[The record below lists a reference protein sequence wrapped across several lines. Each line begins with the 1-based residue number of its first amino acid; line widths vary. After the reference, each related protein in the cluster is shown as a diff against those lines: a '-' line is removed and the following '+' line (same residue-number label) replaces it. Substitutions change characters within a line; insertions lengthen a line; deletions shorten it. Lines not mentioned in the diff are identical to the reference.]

1 MSELPNST
9 SVLKANRSV
18 KLLVLG
24 GGYCGSRLAQTAA
37 AQGISG
43 VITQRQPDQAA
54 PPPQG
59 WQQVSFDSG
68 NAVLPEAASLKDVS
82 HVVSTIAPEA
92 DGSDPVVRCLGPRL
106 QELQPVWMGY
116 LSTTGV
122 YGDSGGAWVDEAS
135 PCRPQPGRS
144 QARLTCEQAWQTL
157 GLPLQIFRLPAIYGP
172 GRNPFADLR
181 AGRSRLLHR
190 PGQVF
195 CRVHV
200 DDICGALLHCLTL
213 PMEQWAPLINVCDDA
228 PCPASE
234 QLGYAAHLLGC
245 KLPAVQHYADAAPT
259 MSPMARSF
267 WAENRRVSNALLRH
281 QLGYK
286 LRYPTYREGLKACLA
301 EEGAQAVPGAAGS
314 AT

>member
-1 MSELPNST
+1 MTEPANST
-9 SVLKANRSV
+9 SVLTTPGTV

-24 GGYCGSRLAQTAA
+24 GGFSGSRLARTAA
-37 AQGISG
+37 AQGIGGVISHRRPADAQAPPPGWQTVAFDSASG
-43 VITQRQPDQAA
+43 VIPAA
-54 PPPQG
+54 
-59 WQQVSFDSG
+59 
-68 NAVLPEAASLKDVS
+68 AALTGIT
-82 HVVSTIAPEA
+82 HIVSTIAPEA
-92 DGSDPVVRCLGPRL
+92 DGSDPVVRCLGPLL
-106 QELQPVWMGY
+106 QALQPVWVGY

-122 YGDSGGAWVDEAS
+122 YGDSGGAWVDESS
-135 PCRPQPGRS
+135 PCQPGAQRS
-144 QARLTCEQAWQTL
+144 QARLACEQAWQAL

-200 DDICGALLHCLTL
+200 DDICGALLHCLAL
-213 PMEQWAPLINVCDDA
+213 PAEAWAPVVNISDDV

-245 KLPAVQHYADAAPT
+245 PLPPLQRYSDAAPT
-259 MSPMARSF
+259 MSAMARSF
-267 WAENRRVSNALLRH
+267 WAENRRVSNALLCQ
-281 QLGYK
+281 QLGYR
-286 LRYPTYREGLKACLA
+286 LRYPSYREGLRACLE
-301 EEGAQAVPGAAGS
+301 EEGGQSVALAPGS